1 MLFGNFVWEV
11 LRRVVS
17 PLICAFLP
25 ARHGCAGKFLPPYL
39 ITDMANTIL
48 VGAQWGDEGKGKI
61 IDFLTEK
68 ADIVVRSQ
76 GGNNA
81 GHTVI
86 VGDTKYILHL
96 IPSGI
101 LRAGKKCVIANGV
114 VLDPI
119 AVAKEIDGL
128 REKKV
133 KVTKANLLISDCA
146 HLVLPYHRAID
157 EQRELKKGKNKI
169 GTTKRG
175 IGPAYG
181 DKAARVGLRM
191 SDLMQPELFS
201 QKLKERVKENNA
213 VLEAFGA
220 KGVKFKEIEA
230 EYLEAAE
237 KLRPFVGNTVVY
249 LHEALKAGKEIL
261 FEGAQGTFLDLDH
274 GTYPYVTSSNT
285 TAGGACTGSGVP
297 PHRMDRVLGVMKAY
311 TTRVGEGPFPTEND
325 EFGDMLHGMGREF
338 GSTTGRARR
347 CGWFDAVATR
357 YAGMVN
363 GIDDIAVTN
372 LDGLDSLATIK
383 ICTHYKRG
391 NKKLE
396 VPPSDMLQLTDCKPV
411 YIEMPGW
418 QTPTHEAKTFGELP
432 PNAQAY
438 LHKLAELTQAK
449 LTIASVGPNREQ
461 TIVL

>member
-1 MLFGNFVWEV
+1 
-11 LRRVVS
+11 
-17 PLICAFLP
+17 
-25 ARHGCAGKFLPPYL
+25 
-39 ITDMANTIL
+39 MANTIL

-61 IDFLTEK
+61 IDFLTEQ

-86 VGDTKYILHL
+86 VGGTKYVLHL

-101 LRAGKKCVIANGV
+101 LRPKKKCVIGNGV
-114 VLDPI
+114 VIDPI

-128 REKKV
+128 RGQKI
-133 KVTKANLLISDCA
+133 KVTKDNLLISDCA
-146 HLVLPYHRAID
+146 HLVLPYHRALD
-157 EQRELKKGKNKI
+157 EQREVKKGKNKI

-191 SDLMQPELFS
+191 ADLMQPALFTE
-201 QKLKERVKENNA
+201 KLAARVKDNNA
-213 VLEAFGA
+213 VLKVFGA
-220 KGVKFKEIEA
+220 KPLSFKEINA
-230 EYLEAAE
+230 TYLEAGKSLA
-237 KLRPFVGNTVVY
+237 PFVGNTVVF
-249 LHEALKAGKEIL
+249 LHEALKAGREIL
-261 FEGAQGTFLDLDH
+261 FEGAQGTFLDIDH

-311 TTRVGEGPFPTEND
+311 TTRVGEGPFPTENA
-325 EFGDMLHGMGREF
+325 EISDMLHGMGREY

-347 CGWFDAVATR
+347 CGWFDAVAVR
-357 YAGMVN
+357 YAGMIN

-372 LDGLDSLATIK
+372 LDGLDSLATIR
-383 ICTHYKRG
+383 ICTHYKLGR
-391 NKKLE
+391 KTLA
-396 VPPSDMLQLTDCKPV
+396 VPPSDFRQLSDCQPI

-418 QTPTHEAKTFGELP
+418 QTPTHEVKKFGDLPKT
-432 PNAQAY
+432 AQAY
-438 LHKLAELTQAK
+438 LHKIAELSGAK
-449 LTIASVGPNREQ
+449 LTIASVGPNRDQ
-461 TIVL
+461 TIEL